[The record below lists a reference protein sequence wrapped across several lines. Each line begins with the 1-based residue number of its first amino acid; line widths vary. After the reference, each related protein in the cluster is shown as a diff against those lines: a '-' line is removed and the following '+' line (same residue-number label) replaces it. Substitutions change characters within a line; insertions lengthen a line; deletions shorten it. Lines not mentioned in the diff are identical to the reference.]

1 MELLR
6 NTEPPPPPSET
17 TPRLTPASGDTR
29 RPGGPLG
36 EAGGSMQEAGDRE
49 GGEKIIVLTEDLV
62 YLDIGDIRSDY
73 YTHSFIHYRG
83 GRRSFRG

>member
-17 TPRLTPASGDTR
+17 TPRLTPASADTR
-29 RPGGPLG
+29 RLGGPLG

-49 GGEKIIVLTEDLV
+49 GGEKIIVLTK
-62 YLDIGDIRSDY
+62 YLLYQGLI
-73 YTHSFIHYRG
+73 
-83 GRRSFRG
+83 

>member
-49 GGEKIIVLTEDLV
+49 GGEMIIVLTKYLV
-62 YLDIGDIRSDY
+62 YQGSMIQIR
-73 YTHSFIHYRG
+73 
-83 GRRSFRG
+83 